1 MNCFDCANS
10 RWCEV
15 WGEVRCMKKE
25 RRIYKIATD
34 EECTD
39 FTKRTK
45 GSITDVPCHCED
57 CENTR
62 GSGGDV

>member
-25 RRIYKIATD
+25 RRVNKVKTD
-34 EECTD
+34 ENCED

-45 GSITDVPCHCED
+45 GNITEVPCHCED
-57 CENTR
+57 CMDTR
-62 GSGGDV
+62 GSGGDA